1 MSGMFNMSSAAPDPC
16 RRRLSFS
23 PTFNWP
29 LNFDTSQVISMAGM
43 FQGASAF
50 NQPLSFDTSR
60 VTDMS
65 DMFHGATSYD
75 QPLSFDTSHV
85 MNMAEMFA
93 QASAFN
99 KPIQCTSR
107 RACSFI
113 SGATGHRNRPLFRS

>member
-1 MSGMFNMSSAAPDPC
+1 
-16 RRRLSFS
+16 
-23 PTFNWP
+23 
-29 LNFDTSQVISMAGM
+29 M